1 LGRIRTFRRDAYFP
15 HYQWPLR
22 TAGHSGGNE
31 SGVGYKIVQ
40 DNGKRT
46 GGYSSFAVKDN
57 YHYYW
62 LWDVNDLA
70 RVRAGEMQPH
80 AVRPYE
86 YGIFRTP
93 FADSSNCLGG
103 GAFDASSGRIYLTA
117 PQADR
122 LQGTYANPPIVMA
135 YEAVVPPPPQVMVP

>member
-1 LGRIRTFRRDAYFP
+1 
-15 HYQWPLR
+15 
-22 TAGHSGGNE
+22 
-31 SGVGYKIVQ
+31 
-40 DNGKRT
+40 
-46 GGYSSFAVKDN
+46 VKDN

-93 FADSSNCLGG
+93 FAGSSNCLGG
-103 GAFDASSGRIYLTA
+103 GASDASTGRIYLTA
-117 PQADR
+117 QQADR
-122 LQGTYANPPIVMA
+122 QQGTYANPPIVMA
-135 YEAVVPPPPQVMVP
+135 YQAIVPPPPQVKAPSR

>member
-1 LGRIRTFRRDAYFP
+1 VTRDTTVTYATF
-15 HYQWPLR
+15 
-22 TAGHSGGNE
+22 GHSGGNE

-70 RVRAGEMQPH
+70 QVRAGTMKPH
-80 AVRPYE
+80 EVRPYE

-93 FADSSNCLGG
+93 FAGSSHRLGG
-103 GAFDASSGRIYLTA
+103 GAFDASTGRIYLTA
-117 PQADR
+117 QKADR
-122 LQGTYANPPIVMA
+122 KQGRFAKGQGRITRRANLTRLKKVIWLLESPLQSSLS
-135 YEAVVPPPPQVMVP
+135 